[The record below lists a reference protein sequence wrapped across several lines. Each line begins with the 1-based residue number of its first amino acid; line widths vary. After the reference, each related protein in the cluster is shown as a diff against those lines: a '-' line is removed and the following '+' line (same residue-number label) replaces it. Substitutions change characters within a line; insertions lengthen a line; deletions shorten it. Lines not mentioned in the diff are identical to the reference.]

1 MLSTYLQ
8 PNNFRI
14 ALIMSKVIIRIYMSM
29 NFLTILIIIIL
40 LAGFCENL
48 LHQKRIQKIPIRI
61 HVNGTRGKSTTT
73 RLIAA
78 ILREAG
84 YKVLAKTTG
93 TLPRTILENGEE
105 ITIQRKGAANI
116 IEQKYFIKK
125 AVKRNCNAIVL
136 ECMAV
141 HPETQWVS
149 EHRLIKSTIG
159 VITNVREDHQDV
171 YGPYLE
177 NAADALKMT
186 VPENSYLVSAEQK
199 YISTFQE
206 QAKKL
211 NSQYIQVNP
220 DKINLKDISKSENFF
235 FKDNVALALQV
246 GKILNIDRKIC
257 LQGIIMANPDP
268 GALSIYKIKK
278 NGKEIWFI
286 NAFAAND
293 KESILLIWEKIKE
306 ILPSKINNST
316 KIAIVN
322 HRDDRVSRT
331 LQFDRIL
338 SQELTFNHVFLI
350 GPNSQL
356 SKRKLVHFGYPPAQI
371 TIVNKKENV
380 EQIIDNIIGQI
391 KLNAAVYGIGNT
403 KGFGLKIID
412 YLKENGEKI

>member
-1 MLSTYLQ
+1 
-8 PNNFRI
+8 
-14 ALIMSKVIIRIYMSM
+14 MS
-29 NFLTILIIIIL
+29 FLTILIIIIF
-40 LAGFCENL
+40 LAGFYENL
-48 LHQKRIQKIPIRI
+48 SHQKRIQKLPIRI

-84 YKVLAKTTG
+84 YRVLAKTTG
-93 TLPRTILENGEE
+93 TSPRTILENGEE
-105 ITIQRKGAANI
+105 ITIQRKGSANI

-125 AVKRNCNAIVL
+125 AVKRKCNAIVL

-149 EHRLIKSTIG
+149 EHKLIKSTIG

-171 YGPYLE
+171 YGPYLKD
-177 NAADALKMT
+177 AADALKMT
-186 VPENSYLVSAEQK
+186 VPENSYLVSAEKK

-211 NSQYIQVNP
+211 NTQCIQVNP
-220 DKINLKDISKSENFF
+220 DKINFKDFNKSENFF
-235 FKDNVALALQV
+235 FKDNVAIALQV
-246 GKILNIDRKIC
+246 GKILNIDESIC
-257 LQGIIMANPDP
+257 LKGILTANPDP

-293 KESILLIWEKIKE
+293 RESILIIWEKIKQ
-306 ILPSKINNST
+306 IIPKKIDSLT

-331 LQFDRIL
+331 LQFDKIL
-338 SQELTFNHVFLI
+338 SQELTFNHIFLV

-356 SKRKLVHFGYPPAQI
+356 SKRKLVYFGYPPAQI
-371 TIVNKKENV
+371 TIANKQENV
-380 EQIIDNIIGQI
+380 EQIIDKITGQI

-412 YLKENGEKI
+412 YLKVNGEKV